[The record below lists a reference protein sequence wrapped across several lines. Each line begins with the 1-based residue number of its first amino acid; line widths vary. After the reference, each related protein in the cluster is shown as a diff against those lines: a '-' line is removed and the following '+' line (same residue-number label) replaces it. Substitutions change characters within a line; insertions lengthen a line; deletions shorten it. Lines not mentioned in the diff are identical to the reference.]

1 MAGPH
6 LANVG
11 VSTTILILPGNY
23 TRVEDNSMSGRSYL
37 YPDINVMYRFW
48 EHGVVDTLSTI
59 DLLEQ
64 YKLLEKKQYKFLD
77 IV

>member
-64 YKLLEKKQYKFLD
+64 YKLTGKKT
-77 IV
+77 I